1 MSQTIL
7 PKHIG
12 FILDGN
18 RRWAQER
25 GLPKLAGH
33 KKGYDNLK
41 VIAEQCFDLG
51 IETVSAYIFS
61 TENWNRELEEVNY
74 LMDLALKIFTSDL
87 KELTDKGFKIVVSG
101 NHNRLDKKIIS
112 AIAKAT
118 EQTSANTK
126 GTINLCF
133 NYGGQTEI
141 VDAVKKII
149 KKGTKADDVTIELL
163 RENLYHPELPPVD
176 YIIRTSGEQRL
187 SNFLLWDSA
196 YAELQF
202 VPIHWPDF
210 DRAELDKVIAVYAS
224 RMRRFGK

>member
-1 MSQTIL
+1 MSQTTI

-18 RRWAQER
+18 RRWAKDN
-25 GLPKLAGH
+25 GLPKLVGH

-41 VIAEQCFDLG
+41 VIAEQCFELG

-118 EQTSANTK
+118 EQTSGNTK

-149 KKGTKADDVTIELL
+149 KKGTKAGDVTTELL

-196 YAELQF
+196 YAELHF

-210 DRAELDKVIAVYAS
+210 DRSELDKVMAVYAS

>member
-1 MSQTIL
+1 MSQTTPL
-7 PKHIG
+7 KHIG

-18 RRWAQER
+18 RRWAQDR
-25 GLPKLAGH
+25 GLPKLVGH

-87 KELTDKGFKIVVSG
+87 KELTDKGIKVVVSG

-118 EQTSANTK
+118 EQTSTNTK

-149 KKGTKADDVTIELL
+149 TSGTKADDVTIELL

-210 DRAELDKVIAVYAS
+210 DQAELDKVIAVYAS

>member
-1 MSQTIL
+1 MSQTTPL
-7 PKHIG
+7 KHIG

-18 RRWAQER
+18 RRWAQDR
-25 GLPKLAGH
+25 GLPKLVGH

-87 KELTDKGFKIVVSG
+87 KELTDKGIKVVVSG

-118 EQTSANTK
+118 EQTSGNTK

-149 KKGTKADDVTIELL
+149 TNGTKADDVTTELI

-196 YAELQF
+196 YAELHF

>member
-41 VIAEQCFDLG
+41 FIAEQCFDLG

-87 KELTDKGFKIVVSG
+87 KELTDKGIKVVVSG

-112 AIAKAT
+112 AITKTT
-118 EQTSANTK
+118 EQTSTNTK

-149 KKGTKADDVTIELL
+149 TNGTKADEVTTELL
-163 RENLYHPELPPVD
+163 RENLYHPELPSVD

-210 DRAELDKVIAVYAS
+210 DQAELDKVIAVYAS